1 MGVSWGGTSSHYLK
15 QYLYILW
22 KHTMLQTESEV
33 IIADN
38 TGAKTGKVISI
49 LKGSSGKKGTIWDK
63 VVIAIKSVTPA
74 SSFKKGDVAKAVIV
88 RTKKWVTR
96 KDWSLLRFNDNA
108 VALVDKDNGPIWKRI
123 FGPVARELRE
133 VGFKD
138 VATLAEE
145 VI

>member
-1 MGVSWGGTSSHYLK
+1 
-15 QYLYILW
+15 
-22 KHTMLQTESEV
+22 MLQTESEV
-33 IIADN
+33 VIADN
-38 TGAKTGKVISI
+38 SWAKTGKVISV
-49 LKGSSGKKGTIWDK
+49 LKGSSGRKATIWDK
-63 VVIAIKSVTPA
+63 VVIAIKSVSP
-74 SSFKKGDVAKAVIV
+74 SSSLKKGDVARAVIV
-88 RTKKWVTR
+88 RTRKGVTR

-108 VALVDKDNGPIWKRI
+108 VVLIDKDNGPVGNRI